1 MRRFGATLK
10 RLREQRGLS
19 QAALARQAR
28 VTQAAISQ
36 WESGVRVVPNLALAL
51 RVAKALGVE
60 LRELVE

>member
-36 WESGVRVVPNLALAL
+36 WESGIRAVPNLALAL

-60 LRELVE
+60 LRELVQ